1 MTRSLAGEEKRVF
14 CSWAAGSFMV
24 IVERANRHAMEDV
37 VKRLLG
43 LARVAIQVEQRVEP
57 ARAADNL
64 LVRADASRLRRE
76 IGWQP
81 RIPLEQTL
89 ADTLNYWR
97 QQP

>member
-1 MTRSLAGEEKRVF
+1 MD
-14 CSWAAGSFMV
+14 
-24 IVERANRHAMEDV
+24 DV
-37 VKRLLG
+37 VKRLLA
-43 LARVAIQVEQRVEP
+43 LAGVPIQVEQQVEP

-64 LVRADASRLRRE
+64 LVRADASRLQRE

-97 QQP
+97 LQP